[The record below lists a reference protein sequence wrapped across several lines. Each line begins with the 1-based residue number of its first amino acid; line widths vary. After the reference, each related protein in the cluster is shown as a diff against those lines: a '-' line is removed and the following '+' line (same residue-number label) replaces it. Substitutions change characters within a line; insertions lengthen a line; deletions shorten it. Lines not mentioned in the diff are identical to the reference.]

1 MKWIIIISSLIF
13 LLSCSQSQKVISSAG
28 NPEVVCGA
36 TASLKWHQVS
46 SSIGS
51 PVNKQLILP
60 KSFTAYRID
69 DSELSTLMAL
79 VQSGKEEVITLP
91 VNGECLTFRLVPS
104 GVMSPE
110 LAEKFPELQS
120 YRGIGTRQASDLA
133 SIDYD
138 GRLLRVS
145 VTTSKGTFILDPFEM
160 EDGIYYLMFDKKN
173 SGIPK
178 VKYE

>member
-1 MKWIIIISSLIF
+1 MKWIIISSSLVF
-13 LLSCSQSQKVISSAG
+13 LLSCSQSKKIISSAG
-28 NPEVVCGA
+28 NPEVVCA
-36 TASLKWHQVS
+36 TGSLKWHQVS
-46 SSIGS
+46 SPIGS

-60 KSFTAYRID
+60 KSYTAYQID
-69 DSELSTLMAL
+69 ESELRTLMTL
-79 VQSGKEEVITLP
+79 VKSGEEEVITLP

-120 YRGIGTRQASDLA
+120 YRGIGTGQASDLA

-138 GRLLRVS
+138 GKLLRVS
-145 VTTSKGTFILDPFEM
+145 VSTGRGTFILDPFEM
-160 EDGIYYLMFDKKN
+160 EDGTYYLMFDKKN